1 MAELLTISMAKGQGL
16 EGIAQ
21 DTDRVIWNCRD
32 VVVFMNAAEFSFR
45 LKLYGLF
52 GCFLGKWL

>member
-1 MAELLTISMAKGQGL
+1 MAELLTIFMAKGQGL

-21 DTDRVIWNCRD
+21 DTDRVIWNYRD

-52 GCFLGKWL
+52 GCF

>member
-1 MAELLTISMAKGQGL
+1 MAELLTISMAKGEGL
-16 EGIAQ
+16 KGIPQ
-21 DTDRVIWNCRD
+21 DAGRVIWNYRN

-52 GCFLGKWL
+52 GCF